1 MDFSE
6 IMKQAGKI
14 QDQMKS
20 AKEELK
26 NIEIE
31 GTSGGGLV
39 RVIINGDNELKK
51 INIDPSILIA
61 TEKEIIEDL
70 IIAAFSDAKSKID
83 NEIAKKMK
91 DLTGGLPIPP
101 GFNIGF

>member
-6 IMKQAGKI
+6 IMKQASKI

-26 NIEIE
+26 NIETE

-39 RVIINGDNELKK
+39 KLIINGDSEIKK
-51 INIDPSILIA
+51 IDLDPSILVA
-61 TEKEIIEDL
+61 SEKEIIEDL
-70 IIAAFSDAKSKID
+70 IIAAFADAKSKI
-83 NEIAKKMK
+83 NSEIAKKMK
-91 DLTGGLPIPP
+91 DITGGLPIPP
-101 GFNIGF
+101 GFNIGL

>member
-6 IMKQAGKI
+6 IMKQARKI

-26 NIEIE
+26 NIETE

-39 RVIINGDNELKK
+39 KVTINGDHELKK
-51 INIDPSILIA
+51 IDIDPSILVA
-61 TEKEIIEDL
+61 SEKEIIEDL
-70 IIAAFSDAKSKID
+70 IIAAFTDAKSKI
-83 NEIAKKMK
+83 NSEIAKKMK
-91 DLTGGLPIPP
+91 DITGGLPIPP

>member
-6 IMKQAGKI
+6 IMKQASKI

-26 NIEIE
+26 NIETE

-39 RVIINGDNELKK
+39 KVTINGDHELKK
-51 INIDPSILIA
+51 IDIDPSILVA
-61 TEKEIIEDL
+61 SEKEIIEDL
-70 IIAAFSDAKSKID
+70 IIAAFADAKSKI
-83 NEIAKKMK
+83 NSEIAKKMK
-91 DLTGGLPIPP
+91 DITGGLPIPP

>member
-6 IMKQAGKI
+6 IMKQASKI

-26 NIEIE
+26 NIETE

-39 RVIINGDNELKK
+39 KVTINGDHELKK
-51 INIDPSILIA
+51 IEIDPSILVA
-61 TEKEIIEDL
+61 SEKE
-70 IIAAFSDAKSKID
+70 
-83 NEIAKKMK
+83 
-91 DLTGGLPIPP
+91 
-101 GFNIGF
+101 

>member
-6 IMKQAGKI
+6 IMKQASKI

-26 NIEIE
+26 NIETE

-39 RVIINGDNELKK
+39 KVTINGDHELKK
-51 INIDPSILIA
+51 IDIDPSILVA
-61 TEKEIIEDL
+61 SEKEIIEDL
-70 IIAAFSDAKSKID
+70 IIAAFTDTKS
-83 NEIAKKMK
+83 
-91 DLTGGLPIPP
+91 
-101 GFNIGF
+101 

>member
-6 IMKQAGKI
+6 IMKQASKI

-26 NIEIE
+26 NIETD

-39 RVIINGDNELKK
+39 KVTINGDHELKK
-51 INIDPSILIA
+51 IDIDPSILVA
-61 TEKEIIEDL
+61 SEKEIIEDL
-70 IIAAFSDAKSKID
+70 IIAAFTDAKSKI
-83 NEIAKKMK
+83 NIEIAKKMK
-91 DLTGGLPIPP
+91 DITGGLPIPP

>member
-6 IMKQAGKI
+6 IMKQASKI

-26 NIEIE
+26 NIETE

-39 RVIINGDNELKK
+39 KVTINGDHELNK
-51 INIDPSILIA
+51 IDIDPSILVA
-61 TEKEIIEDL
+61 SEKEIIEDL
-70 IIAAFSDAKSKID
+70 IIAAFTDAKSKI
-83 NEIAKKMK
+83 NSEIAKKMN
-91 DLTGGLPIPP
+91 DIPGGLPIPP